1 MMFKNFCKN
10 NCEGANLPC
19 EKWFNHPNWGL
30 LLIRVGLA
38 VVFIAHG
45 WAKLQNIDQTAG
57 FFSSLGLG
65 IFWVYLVGLVEFV
78 GGIAMLL
85 GVMVRQ
91 IGILFAIIMLF
102 AIFLVKIDKGFSKY
116 EFDLFLL
123 LVSLGITLLG
133 SGKYSLGFGCCKK

>member
-10 NCEGANLPC
+10 CSEGGCTPC
-19 EKWFNHPNWGL
+19 DKWLNHPNWGL
-30 LLIRVGLA
+30 VLIRIGLA

-65 IFWVYLVGLVEFV
+65 IFWVYLVGLVEFI
-78 GGIAMLL
+78 GGICMLL

-91 IGILFAIIMLF
+91 VGILFAIIMLF
-102 AIFLVKIDKGFSKY
+102 AIILVKADKGFSKY

-123 LVSLGITLLG
+123 LVSLGVALLG
-133 SGKYSLGFGCCKK
+133 SGKYSLGLGCCKK